1 MSQND
6 KAVVTAAIGY
16 VFTAEP
22 GTPRPTPAQIASI
35 DPEAFGS
42 SSSTVTSS
50 EAPTGGTFSLTVG
63 EGTVAPKQ
71 AVETIPAK
79 VPAEGVSTLEATG
92 VEPPADTP
100 DPKAAKSSKTSKA
113 VAADEPVASDAP
125 SGTTLDLPFDSGPA
139 EVQTALENIEG
150 VGSGN
155 VKVTGGGFAADG
167 FVIAFVGTL
176 AGENIEVTVNSKLEP
191 ATAVATA
198 EVATA
203 PNGWSTLGHTS
214 REDLP
219 EFGFDGGDTEVR
231 GTWQNE
237 NLREVV
243 TNPIADY
250 LTILLQ
256 QFDTQAFELY
266 YGKDAAKAAG
276 VFGVASGTA
285 TPVEK
290 ALLIIIVDG
299 DTKIGFYSPKASM
312 RRDDSISLATDEFA
326 SLPVRATFLKYG
338 TANKFEWIN
347 EDLFT

>member
-6 KAVVTAAIGY
+6 QAVVTAAVGY
-16 VFTAEP
+16 VFTAAP

-42 SSSTVTSS
+42 SSSKVTAS
-50 EAPTGGTFSLTVG
+50 AVPTGGTFSLTVG
-63 EGTVAPKQ
+63 EGVAPLKQ
-71 AVETIPAK
+71 AAETIPAK
-79 VPAEGVSTLEATG
+79 VPAEGASTLEATG
-92 VEPPADTP
+92 VEPPAATP

-113 VAADEPVASDAP
+113 VAAEEPVAKDAP
-125 SGTTLDLPFDSGPA
+125 SGTTLDLPFDSGAA

-155 VKVTGGGFAADG
+155 VKVTGGGFADDG
-167 FVIAFVGTL
+167 FVVAFVGKL

-191 ATAVATA
+191 ATVAVTS

-203 PNGWSTLGHTS
+203 PNGWLTVGHTS
-214 REDLP
+214 RNDLP

-243 TNPIADY
+243 TQPIADY

-256 QFDTQAFELY
+256 QFDTQSFELY
-266 YGKDAAKAAG
+266 YGKDSAKAAG

-285 TPVEK
+285 TPLEK

-299 DTKIGFYSPKASM
+299 ETKIGFYSPKASM

-338 TANKFEWIN
+338 SANKFEWIN
-347 EDLFT
+347 EDLFS

>member
-42 SSSTVTSS
+42 SSSTVTAS
-50 EAPTGGTFSLTVG
+50 AVPTGGTFSLTVG

-79 VPAEGVSTLEATG
+79 VPAEGASTLEATG
-92 VEPPADTP
+92 VEPPAATP
-100 DPKAAKSSKTSKA
+100 DPKAAKSKTSKA
-113 VAADEPVASDAP
+113 VADEEPVASDAP
-125 SGTTLDLPFDSGPA
+125 SGTTLDLPFDSGAA

-155 VKVTGGGFAADG
+155 VKVSGGGFAEDG
-167 FVIAFVGTL
+167 FVIAFVGKL
-176 AGENIEVTVNSKLEP
+176 AGENIEVTVTSKLEP
-191 ATAVATA
+191 VTAVATA

-214 REDLP
+214 RDDLP

-243 TNPIADY
+243 TKPIADY

-256 QFDTQAFELY
+256 QFDTQSFELY

-285 TPVEK
+285 TPLEK

-338 TANKFEWIN
+338 SANKFEWIN

>member
-6 KAVVTAAIGY
+6 NAVVTAAVGY
-16 VFTAEP
+16 VFTAAP

-42 SSSTVTSS
+42 SSSNVTAS
-50 EAPTGGTFSLTVG
+50 AVPTGGTFSVTVG
-63 EGTVAPKQ
+63 EGTVALKQ
-71 AVETIPAK
+71 APSTQPASAGK
-79 VPAEGVSTLEATG
+79 QDAATLEATD
-92 VEPPADTP
+92 VTAVPTP
-100 DPKAAKSSKTSKA
+100 DPKAKSAKAGTE
-113 VAADEPVASDAP
+113 VAAEKAAP
-125 SGTTLDLPFDSGPA
+125 SGTTLDLPFDSGAA

-150 VGSGN
+150 VGAGN
-155 VKVTGGGFAADG
+155 VKVTGDGFTGTG
-167 FVIAFVGTL
+167 FVIAFVGKL
-176 AGENIEVTVNSKLEP
+176 GGENIAVTVASKLEP
-191 ATAVATA
+191 VSVTVDS

-214 REDLP
+214 RGDLP

-243 TNPIADY
+243 TQPIADY
-250 LTILLQ
+250 LTLMLQ
-256 QFDTQAFELY
+256 QFDTDAFELY
-266 YGKDAAKAAG
+266 YGKDASKAAG
-276 VFGVASGTA
+276 VFGVASGTTA
-285 TPVEK
+285 PVEK

-299 DTKIGFYSPKASM
+299 DTKIGFYAPKASV

-326 SLPVRATFLKYG
+326 SLPVRATFLKNG
-338 TANKFEWIN
+338 SSNKFEWIN

>member
-1 MSQND
+1 MTQND
-6 KAVVTAAIGY
+6 SAVVTAAVGY
-16 VFTAEP
+16 VFTAAP
-22 GTPRPTPAQIASI
+22 GTPRPNPSQIASI

-42 SSSTVTSS
+42 SSSSLKASAV
-50 EAPTGGTFSLTVG
+50 PTGGTFALTVG

-71 AVETIPAK
+71 AVDKLPADAPK
-79 VPAEGVSTLEATG
+79 QDAATLEATD
-92 VEPPADTP
+92 VTPAATP
-100 DPKAAKSSKTSKA
+100 DPKAAKSKTAKSVATVEEPAGKA
-113 VAADEPVASDAP
+113 AP
-125 SGTTLDLPFDSGPA
+125 SGTTLDLPFDSGAA

-150 VGSGN
+150 IGSGN
-155 VKVTGGGFAADG
+155 VKVTGAGFLEDG
-167 FVIAFVGTL
+167 FVIAFVGKL
-176 AGENIEVTVNSKLEP
+176 AGENIEIIVVSKLEP
-191 ATAVATA
+191 VSVTVAS

-214 REDLP
+214 RGDLP

-237 NLREVV
+237 SLREVV
-243 TNPIADY
+243 TKPIADY
-250 LTILLQ
+250 LTLFLQ

-266 YGKDAAKAAG
+266 YGKDASKAAG

-285 TPVEK
+285 APVEK

-299 DTKIGFYSPKASM
+299 ETKIGFYSPKASV

-338 TANKFEWIN
+338 SSNKFEWIN

>member
-6 KAVVTAAIGY
+6 SAVVTAAVGY
-16 VFTAEP
+16 VYVAAP
-22 GTPRPTPAQIASI
+22 GTPRPSPAQLAEI

-42 SSSTVTSS
+42 SSSKLAASAV
-50 EAPTGGTFSLTVG
+50 PTGGTFALTVG

-79 VPAEGVSTLEATG
+79 VPAEGASTLEATG
-92 VEPPADTP
+92 VEPPAATP
-100 DPKAAKSSKTSKA
+100 DPKAAKSKTSKA
-113 VAADEPVASDAP
+113 VAAEEPVASDAP
-125 SGTTLDLPFDSGPA
+125 SGTTLDLPFDCGAA

-155 VKVTGGGFAADG
+155 VKVTGGGFADDG
-167 FVIAFVGTL
+167 FVIAFVGKL
-176 AGENIEVTVNSKLEP
+176 AGENIAVTVNSKLEP
-191 ATAVATA
+191 VTVTATA

-214 REDLP
+214 RDDLP

-243 TNPIADY
+243 TQPIADY

-256 QFDTQAFELY
+256 QFDTQSFELY
-266 YGKDAAKAAG
+266 YGKDSAKAAG

-299 DTKIGFYSPKASM
+299 ETKIGFYSPKASM

-338 TANKFEWIN
+338 SANKFEWIN
-347 EDLFT
+347 EDLFS